1 MTTIVLAAKRIPWYA
16 YVIMAVLALAVAF
29 FFGLAL
35 HEAGLISGP
44 INDGYEWLHEHSPIN
59 LETVATR
66 KWAGAHYVAGWRW
79 G

>member
-1 MTTIVLAAKRIPWYA
+1 MATIVLAARRIPWYA
-16 YVIMAVLALAVAF
+16 YVIMAFLAVTSLF

-44 INDGYEWLHEHSPIN
+44 INSMYEWLHENSPIN
-59 LETVATR
+59 LNTI
-66 KWAGAHYVAGWRW
+66 VAGWHW